1 MVNFRLTCRSL
12 FSPMEEGQIPI
23 HELGM
28 ESWTCGRR
36 HAVLR
41 QWVQVH
47 GDHGFVSDYAALL
60 WSDMQRL
67 EEERARQCKAAEEAA
82 RQRQVQEEEARR
94 RQIEEDLAKQRQASE
109 EAAMLRADIEATIQ
123 RRTSEEAEKPQ
134 SEERSEDEGS
144 DSNNPFPP
152 AIGQLQATDEVRA
165 RVSFGWQRRKVVY
178 ATTKRQPW

>member
-1 MVNFRLTCRSL
+1 MSEGMVMSWIDWAFGLKIASRVSFRLTCRSL

-36 HAVLR
+36 
-41 QWVQVH
+41 QYC
-47 GDHGFVSDYAALL
+47 GSGFKSMEIMALSDYAALL

-67 EEERARQCKAAEEAA
+67 EEERARQYKAAEEAA
-82 RQRQVQEEEARR
+82 LQRQFQEEEARR

-134 SEERSEDEGS
+134 SEEPSDDEGS
-144 DSNNPFPP
+144 DSNN
-152 AIGQLQATDEVRA
+152 
-165 RVSFGWQRRKVVY
+165 GWP
-178 ATTKRQPW
+178 TPSD

>member
-1 MVNFRLTCRSL
+1 MTDRRR
-12 FSPMEEGQIPI
+12 
-23 HELGM
+23 
-28 ESWTCGRR
+28 TCGKFSIDMSLALQSNGRGPDPNPR
-36 HAVLR
+36 AWDGILDLRQETVLR

-165 RVSFGWQRRKVVY
+165 KSFFWVAK
-178 ATTKRQPW
+178 T

>member
-1 MVNFRLTCRSL
+1 MSL
-12 FSPMEEGQIPI
+12 ALQSN
-23 HELGM
+23 
-28 ESWTCGRR
+28 GRGPDPDPR
-36 HAVLR
+36 AWDGILDLRQETVLR

-67 EEERARQCKAAEEAA
+67 EEERARQYKAAEEAA
-82 RQRQVQEEEARR
+82 LQRQFQEEEARR

-134 SEERSEDEGS
+134 SEEPSEDEGS
-144 DSNNPFPP
+144 DSNN
-152 AIGQLQATDEVRA
+152 
-165 RVSFGWQRRKVVY
+165 GWP
-178 ATTKRQPW
+178 TPSD